1 MLETTDASHKLSK
14 YCEAKMHRVFIS
26 KQENAVRRC
35 ASLTGPLAAVEGE
48 MPGPERPN
56 RAVTVIQARKDN
68 GTYKKQTVRI
78 QS

>member
-26 KQENAVRRC
+26 KQENAVRKC
-35 ASLTGPLAAVEGE
+35 ASLIGTLAAVEGAT
-48 MPGPERPN
+48 PGPERPN
-56 RAVTVIQARKDN
+56 RVVTVIQARKDN
-68 GTYKKQTVRI
+68 GTDKKQIVGI